1 MDECAKFLMKDLDR
15 LGRGGFGEVY
25 RVDVY
30 NLAMKCKTQYARK
43 YFSPDADNDNTP
55 VREIADLRERFIVEI
70 KTQCKLSLE
79 NSDLIAPI
87 VLFKKDIEKPY
98 FVMELAECNLMKSI
112 SQGLSEEEKVSAVIQ
127 ILRGVKL
134 IHDNEYLHRDLK
146 PANILKYHDGKYKI
160 TDFGLVKDLN
170 LLRAEIKTKFQ
181 PNGMGSDGYRAPEV
195 DDSGIFSI
203 QSDIYA
209 LGKIINDI
217 YGSTS
222 SKDIRSIITKCT
234 QYFPED
240 RYAKVDD
247 LLESYCA
254 ATDDIMEI
262 N

>member
-1 MDECAKFLMKDLDR
+1 MKDLDR

-30 NLAMKCKTQYARK
+30 NLAMTCKTQYARK
-43 YFSPDADNDNTP
+43 YFSPDANNDNTP

-70 KTQCKLSLE
+70 KTQCILSLK

-98 FVMELAECNLMKSI
+98 FVMELAEYNLRKSI
-112 SQGLSEEEKVSAVIQ
+112 EYGLSEDEKISAVIQ
-127 ILRGVKL
+127 ISKGVKL

-146 PANILKYHDGKYKI
+146 PENILKYHDGKYKI
-160 TDFGLVKDLN
+160 TDFGLVKDRN

-181 PNGMGSDGYRAPEV
+181 PKGMGSDGYRAPEV
-195 DDSGIFSI
+195 DDNGIFSI

-217 YGSTS
+217 YGTTS
-222 SKDIRSIITKCT
+222 SQAIRSIITKCT

-240 RYAKVDD
+240 RYINVDN
-247 LLESYCA
+247 LLESYCTA
-254 ATDDIMEI
+254 VGNITEI